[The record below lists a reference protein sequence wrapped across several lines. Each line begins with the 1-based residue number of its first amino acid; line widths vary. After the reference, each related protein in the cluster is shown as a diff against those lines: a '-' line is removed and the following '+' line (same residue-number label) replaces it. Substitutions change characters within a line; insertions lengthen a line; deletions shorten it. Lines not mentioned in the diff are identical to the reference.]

1 MRRLQAIWIQA
12 ALYVVILTFDLI
24 WLYYYR
30 AESSVTEVLMR
41 PAVLV
46 FLCLVTP
53 LAAAAAMW
61 YRRRLLREL
70 NNLMTAGY

>member
-1 MRRLQAIWIQA
+1 
-12 ALYVVILTFDLI
+12 
-24 WLYYYR
+24 
-30 AESSVTEVLMR
+30 MR

-46 FLCLVTP
+46 FLFLVTP

-70 NNLMTAGY
+70 NNLKTARY